1 MKKVSLLLLT
11 IFIVSSANAQSAA
24 DSTLQKFSALL
35 DETGMVF
42 KKPEGTIQIPI
53 VKNMQMHYEYAVKY
67 ADKPLEIRYAIASLK
82 DRVDEYN
89 EWKKNPKPGEIRTD
103 PNTLAKSMAYV
114 VALNVGGGAMD
125 KSIGFNAFPPQDVK
139 AEFGA
144 DWGGTSIIPVKNT
157 SFGTDYKWCLMLV
170 LHKNS
175 VADSYVFY
183 LTDTREHLNGLLKDD
198 AAMVAF
204 YALKFKQ

>member
-1 MKKVSLLLLT
+1 MKKSTLLLL
-11 IFIVSSANAQSAA
+11 ILFSAAIANAQSAA
-24 DSTLQKFSALL
+24 DSTLQKFLTVL
-35 DETGMVF
+35 DENGMIF

-53 VKNMQMHYEYAVKY
+53 VKNMQMHYEFAVKY
-67 ADKPLEIRYAIASLK
+67 PDKPLEIRYAISSLK
-82 DRVDEYN
+82 ERVDEYN
-89 EWKKNPKPGEIRTD
+89 EWKKNPKPGETRVD

-114 VALNVGGGAMD
+114 VSLNVGGGSMD
-125 KSIGFNAFPPQDVK
+125 PSIGFSAFPPQDVK

-183 LTDTREHLNGLLKDD
+183 LTDTREHLNNLLKDD
-198 AAMVAF
+198 AAMVSF
-204 YALKFKQ
+204 YALRFKN

>member
-1 MKKVSLLLLT
+1 MKRISFLILIVLT
-11 IFIVSSANAQSAA
+11 AAVANAQSAI
-24 DSTLQKFSALL
+24 DSTTQRFLTIL

-42 KKPEGTIQIPI
+42 HQTGGTIQIPI
-53 VKNMQMHYEYAVKY
+53 VKNMQMHYEFAVKY
-67 ADKPLEIRYAIASLK
+67 PDKPLEIRYAIASLK
-82 DRVDEYN
+82 DRVADYN
-89 EWKKNPKPGEIRTD
+89 EWRKNPKPGEIRTD

-114 VALNVGGGAMD
+114 VSLNVGGGSMD
-125 KSIGFNAFPPQDVK
+125 PSIGFNPFPPEAVK

-144 DWGGTSIIPVKNT
+144 DWGGTSIIPIKNT

-183 LTDTREHLNGLLKDD
+183 LTDTREHLNTLLKDD
-198 AAMVAF
+198 AAMASF
-204 YALKFKQ
+204 YALKFKK